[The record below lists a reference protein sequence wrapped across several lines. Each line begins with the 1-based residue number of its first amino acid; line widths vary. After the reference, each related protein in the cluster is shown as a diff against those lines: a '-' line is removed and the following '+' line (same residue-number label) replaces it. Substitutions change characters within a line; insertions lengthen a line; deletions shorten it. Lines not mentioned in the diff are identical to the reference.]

1 MAKQFKKRE
10 RFKNLEVV
18 RRLRCCRKRGSYYRV
33 SANWW
38 CPPAHD
44 DWFEQDRKHHED
56 YLWSKR
62 KLEKSVY
69 KGICRFSREFF
80 HPIWRKAGKRV
91 CQLHLLGEDAR
102 ADNLDPQP
110 KRLGIMWYVD

>member
-10 RFKNLEVV
+10 RFKNLEVL
-18 RRLRCCRKRGSYYRV
+18 RRLRERPGERYRSRV
-33 SANWW
+33 FFRQWEA
-38 CPPAHD
+38 AHN
-44 DWFEQDRKHHED
+44 DWEGQNARFQASFFA
-56 YLWSKR
+56 SKR
-62 KLEKSVY
+62 HLEKSMY
-69 KGICRFSREFF
+69 RGICRFSRWFF
-80 HPIWRKAGKRV
+80 HPIWRKAGKRI